1 MVLKWDWFLR
11 LSKRKRNSHFRKNKL
26 ICTLIIIK
34 NFWIEW
40 LLTLY
45 FSNNYCK
52 EKTKIAETD
61 PGGHFSVVE
70 DVEFCAGIPDRNH
83 NGLTDK
89 NKNTCIGES
98 GAPLVCVID
107 NMPFLTGIESWGYE
121 CGAEG
126 EKSKSLNLIF
136 IIDIYL
142 KFLKM

>member
-1 MVLKWDWFLR
+1 MITINILNR
-11 LSKRKRNSHFRKNKL
+11 
-26 ICTLIIIK
+26 IIIYD
-34 NFWIEW
+34 NV
-40 LLTLY
+40 

-52 EKTKIAETD
+52 EKTKIAKTD

-70 DVEFCAGIPDRNH
+70 DVEFCAGIPDRNQ

-126 EKSKSLNLIF
+126 QKSNSFHVIF
-136 IIDIYL
+136 IINIYR
-142 KFLKM
+142 KFSVL